1 MRRVHRDACPGA
13 VDTATQRPVIPT
25 EAHRA
30 VFEIISLNLSRKR
43 LRRIAPLGDGHP
55 VMVLP
60 GFMGDDSYNAALR
73 RFLGG
78 LNYAVHGWGWAAIW
92 GRAAVYWRG
101 LRARIHELNER
112 YERPVSLVGHSLG
125 GIFARELA
133 REYPATVRQVIA
145 LGSPSAAVA

>member
-1 MRRVHRDACPGA
+1 MTPVPELSIPPPGA
-13 VDTATQRPVIPT
+13 LLSLT

-60 GFMGDDSYNAALR
+60 GFMGDDSYNVALR

-78 LNYAVHGWGWAAIW
+78 LNYAVHGWGL
-92 GRAAVYWRG
+92 GRNLGPRGGVLEG
-101 LRARIHELNER
+101 LRARIHDLSER
-112 YERPVSLVGHSLG
+112 RRKLRIYGCLWRRHLRKSFCLE
-125 GIFARELA
+125 I
-133 REYPATVRQVIA
+133 
-145 LGSPSAAVA
+145 